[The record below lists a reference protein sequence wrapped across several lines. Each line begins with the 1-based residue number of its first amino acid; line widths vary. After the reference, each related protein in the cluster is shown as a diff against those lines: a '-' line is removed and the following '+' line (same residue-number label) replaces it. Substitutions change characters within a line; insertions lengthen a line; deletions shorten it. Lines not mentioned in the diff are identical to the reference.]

1 MLQEKKG
8 NSSKVQKAEALL
20 KEGQDVVN
28 IVRYGNGVHNK
39 KYAVTIIDA
48 GFGYFEGILEELGE

>member
-1 MLQEKKG
+1 KKEKKKK
-8 NSSKVQKAEALL
+8 KVQKAEALL

-39 KYAVTIIDA
+39 KYSVTIIDA
-48 GFGYFEGILEELGE
+48 GFGYFEEILEELGE